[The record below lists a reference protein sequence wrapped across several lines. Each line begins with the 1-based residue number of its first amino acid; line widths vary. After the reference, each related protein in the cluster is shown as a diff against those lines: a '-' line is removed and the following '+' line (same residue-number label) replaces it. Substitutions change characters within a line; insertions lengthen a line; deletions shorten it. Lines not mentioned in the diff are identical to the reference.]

1 MSRNLACGGKEH
13 SGPGEGVHL
22 GQRQKKMV
30 QRAGKRPAEL
40 ETWFPKLQNLSSTFM
55 TFAIFVYH
63 LKHYLHN
70 VCLQMDFPFHLT
82 VF

>member
-1 MSRNLACGGKEH
+1 MEVKNILDQ
-13 SGPGEGVHL
+13 GEGVYL

-30 QRAGKRPAEL
+30 QRAAKRPAEL
-40 ETWFPKLQNLSSTFM
+40 ETLFPKLQNLSSTFM
-55 TFAIFVYH
+55 TFATFAHH

-70 VCLQMDFPFHLT
+70 VCLQMDCPFHLS

>member
-13 SGPGEGVHL
+13 SGPGVG
-22 GQRQKKMV
+22 GTPWAKKKKMV

-55 TFAIFVYH
+55 TFATFARH

-70 VCLQMDFPFHLT
+70 VCLQMDFPFHLS